1 MAVFC
6 IKPILLIFSFLC
18 SIIAESLSPVRWF
31 LAFFCFPPF
40 LFWGLMIAWMDSHAL
55 SKTSLSLLKNFSMP
69 VIIFIFKLEMCISR
83 LEMCISSLEIHIF
96 RLEI

>member
-6 IKPILLIFSFLC
+6 IKPILLIFSFLF
-18 SIIAESLSPVRWF
+18 SIIAESLSSVRWF
-31 LAFFCFPPF
+31 LAFFLFPSIP
-40 LFWGLMIAWMDSHAL
+40 LLGVNDRMDGFSCPL
-55 SKTSLSLLKNFSMP
+55 KNFSFTLKNFSMP

>member
-31 LAFFCFPPF
+31 LAFFLFPSIPLLGF
-40 LFWGLMIAWMDSHAL
+40 NDRMDGFSCP
-55 SKTSLSLLKNFSMP
+55 LKNFS
-69 VIIFIFKLEMCISR
+69 FTLKKLLNACNN
-83 LEMCISSLEIHIF
+83 LHF
-96 RLEI
+96 QAGDVYFQVGNVYF